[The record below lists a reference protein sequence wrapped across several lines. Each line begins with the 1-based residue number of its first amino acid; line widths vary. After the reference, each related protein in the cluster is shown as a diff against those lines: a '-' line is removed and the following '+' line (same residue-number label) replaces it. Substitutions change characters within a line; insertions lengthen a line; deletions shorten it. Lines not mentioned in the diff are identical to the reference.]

1 MLYIL
6 INIHGSRLRGKKK
19 KKKKKKKKF
28 KKKNFIYIN

>member
-19 KKKKKKKKF
+19 KKKKKKVNILNIKSC
-28 KKKNFIYIN
+28 I